1 MNKIITLLVG
11 LLVISLSVSAQK
23 TLHLSQLIKKGKLLV
38 VNRTISIATDGQS
51 DYIKVSESAGE
62 GIVWLPIDN
71 LSTGSFTLEVRGKDE
86 FQKSFVGLA
95 FNGQNDSTYE
105 AVYCRPFNFLAA
117 DSVRR
122 IHSIQYIAHPEFTW
136 KKLRDERNAEFENAI
151 QFPPEPN
158 NWFSMTIHVT
168 DTEVIALINGNAN
181 PALKVNRLRTA
192 KSGKIG
198 IFLGAGSGGDF
209 RKLVFSGNHK

>member
-1 MNKIITLLVG
+1 MNKIAILLVG
-11 LLVISLSVSAQK
+11 LLATSISISAQK
-23 TLHLSQLIKKGKLLV
+23 SLQFSQLQKKGKLVV
-38 VNRTISIATDGQS
+38 VNRTITVESDERS
-51 DYIKVSESAGE
+51 DYIKVSESEGE
-62 GIVWLPIDN
+62 GIIWLPVGNI
-71 LSTGSFTLEVRGKDE
+71 STGIFTLELRGKDE
-86 FQKSFVGLA
+86 FQKSFVGIV

-105 AVYCRPFNFLAA
+105 AIYCRPFNFLAT

-122 IHSIQYIAHPEFTW
+122 IHAIQYVAHPEYTW
-136 KKLRDERNAEFENAI
+136 KRLRDERNAEFENAI

-168 DTEVIALINGNAN
+168 DTEVIAMINGNAS

-209 RKLVFSGNHK
+209 RKLVYTGK

>member
-1 MNKIITLLVG
+1 MNKITTLLVG
-11 LLVISLSVSAQK
+11 LLVLSGTVSAQK
-23 TLHLSQLIKKGKLLV
+23 TLRLSQLQKKGKLHAI
-38 VNRTISIATDGQS
+38 NRTISIETDEQS

-62 GIVWLPIDN
+62 GIVWMPIEN
-71 LSTGSFTLEVRGKDE
+71 LSTGTFTLELRGKDE
-86 FQKSFVGLA
+86 IQKSFVGLA
-95 FNGQNDSTYE
+95 FSGQNDTTFE
-105 AVYCRPFNFLAA
+105 AVYCRPFNFLAI

-168 DTEVIALINGNAN
+168 DTEVIALINGNAS
-181 PALKVNRLRTA
+181 PALKVTRLRTA

-209 RKLVFSGNHK
+209 RKLVYTGK

>member
-1 MNKIITLLVG
+1 MNKIAILLVG
-11 LLVISLSVSAQK
+11 LLATSISISAQK
-23 TLHLSQLIKKGKLLV
+23 SLQFSQLQKKGKLVV
-38 VNRTISIATDGQS
+38 VNRTITVESDERS
-51 DYIKVSESAGE
+51 DYIKVSESEGE
-62 GIVWLPIDN
+62 GIIWLPVGNI
-71 LSTGSFTLEVRGKDE
+71 STGIFTLELRGKDE
-86 FQKSFVGLA
+86 IQKSFVGLA
-95 FNGQNDSTYE
+95 FSGQNDSTYE
-105 AVYCRPFNFLAA
+105 AVYCRPFNFLAT

-168 DTEVIALINGNAN
+168 DTEVIALINGNAS
-181 PALKVNRLRTA
+181 PALKVSRLRTA

-209 RKLVFSGNHK
+209 RKLVYTGK

>member
-1 MNKIITLLVG
+1 MNKIAILLVG
-11 LLVISLSVSAQK
+11 LLATSISVSAQK
-23 TLHLSQLIKKGKLLV
+23 SLQFSQLQKKGKLVV
-38 VNRTISIATDGQS
+38 VNRTITVERDERS
-51 DYIKVSESAGE
+51 DYIKVSESEGE
-62 GIVWLPIDN
+62 GIIWLPVGNI
-71 LSTGSFTLEVRGKDE
+71 STGMFTLELRGKNE
-86 FQKSFVGLA
+86 FQKSFVGIV

-105 AVYCRPFNFLAA
+105 AVYCRPFNFLAT

-122 IHSIQYIAHPEFTW
+122 IHAIQYIAHPEYTW
-136 KKLRDERNAEFENAI
+136 KRLRDERNAEFENAI

-168 DTEVIALINGNAN
+168 EKEVIAMINGNAS
-181 PALKVNRLRTA
+181 PALKVTRLRTA

-209 RKLVFSGNHK
+209 RKLVYTGK

>member
-1 MNKIITLLVG
+1 MNKIAILLVG
-11 LLVISLSVSAQK
+11 LLATSISISAQK
-23 TLHLSQLIKKGKLLV
+23 SLQFSQLQKKGKLVV
-38 VNRTISIATDGQS
+38 VNRTITVESDERS
-51 DYIKVSESAGE
+51 DYIKVSESEGE
-62 GIVWLPIDN
+62 GIIWLPVGNI
-71 LSTGSFTLEVRGKDE
+71 STGIFTLELRGKDE
-86 FQKSFVGLA
+86 FQKSFVGIV

-105 AVYCRPFNFLAA
+105 AVYCRPFNFLAT

-122 IHSIQYIAHPEFTW
+122 IHAIQYIAHPEYTW
-136 KKLRDERNAEFENAI
+136 KRLRDERNAEFENAI

-168 DTEVIALINGNAN
+168 DTEVIAMINGNAS

-209 RKLVFSGNHK
+209 RKLVYTGK